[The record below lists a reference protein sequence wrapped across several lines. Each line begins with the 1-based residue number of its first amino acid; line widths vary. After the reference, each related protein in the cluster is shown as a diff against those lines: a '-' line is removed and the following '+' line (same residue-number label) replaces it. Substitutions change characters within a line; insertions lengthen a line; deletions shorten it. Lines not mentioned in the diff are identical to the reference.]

1 MNNDSE
7 QRIVSRKVRL
17 SKIAKSEKR
26 ENNKVRRWKIAFF
39 CVLTIFFLVAGC
51 SFYKILDQAISL
63 DYMQQGYSWTEH
75 DLEQI
80 IEIINET
87 DLTKSQIK
95 NALGDHMFY
104 QFMDFDSDTV
114 ELERVQLIFDDNR
127 LKTISDRW

>member
-7 QRIVSRKVRL
+7 HRIVSRKVRL

-39 CVLTIFFLVAGC
+39 CVLTILFLVAGC

>member
-39 CVLTIFFLVAGC
+39 CVLTILFLVAGC

>member
-17 SKIAKSEKR
+17 SKIAKYEKR

-39 CVLTIFFLVAGC
+39 CVLTILFLVAGC